1 MLRGAMSV
9 DFFINAF
16 TTLFVTID
24 PIGLVPI
31 FLAVTAGMSR
41 ETRRSVAIRAC
52 AISFAI
58 LVVFIIAGNAALGAL
73 GISIPA
79 FRIAGGMLLFWT
91 AFEMVFEKRQER
103 KSQTAEK
110 AVEED
115 NHADLAVFPLA
126 IPLIS
131 GPGSISASLLLV
143 TKAPDWLVVAG
154 LIGLIVVLIALVLAA
169 FLLANAIDRHMG
181 PTVQTV
187 LTRLLGVLLAAL
199 AVQFVAEGVMS
210 FKMA

>member
-1 MLRGAMSV
+1 MSL

-31 FLAVTAGMSR
+31 FLAMTTGMAAKD
-41 ETRRSVAIRAC
+41 RRAIAYRAS
-52 AISFAI
+52 AIAFAI
-58 LVVFIIAGNAALGAL
+58 LVVFIVAGNAALDVL

-91 AFEMVFEKRQER
+91 AFEMVFEKRQQR

-110 AVEED
+110 AVGEE

-131 GPGSISASLLLV
+131 GPGSISASMLLA
-143 TKAPDWLVVAG
+143 TKAPDWIAVAG
-154 LIGLIVVLIALVLAA
+154 LIAIIVVLIVLVLIA
-169 FLLANAIDRHMG
+169 FLLASAIDRHMG

-199 AVQFVAEGVMS
+199 AVQFVAEGVLS
-210 FKMA
+210 FKLPG